1 MSPPIGH
8 NGGPA
13 LTDPTPELEPITVTI
28 PQCMRITGK
37 SRSAVYEAIGR
48 GELEAVKDGKLTLIT
63 FKSVK
68 RRQAGLPPAKIAPP
82 KPKRSKSAETVI

>member
-8 NGGPA
+8 NGDPA
-13 LTDPTPELEPITVTI
+13 LTDPTPELAPITVTI
-28 PQCMRITGK
+28 AQCMRITGK

-63 FKSVK
+63 FKSIK
-68 RRQAGLPPAKIAPP
+68 RRQAGLPSAKIAPP
-82 KPKRSKSAETVI
+82 KPKRSKSAETAI